1 MYNYIKENIGAISIM
16 KKTINYK
23 YLLKNWRY
31 IFICILPTISLFYIF
46 DVTFE
51 LLYHQDFYLS
61 NLLFAVILF
70 ILFINIKDKFKI
82 KDDSTL

>member
-1 MYNYIKENIGAISIM
+1 MM
-16 KKTINYK
+16 KTLTNYK

-46 DVTFE
+46 DVIFE

-61 NLLFAVILF
+61 NLISAVILF

>member
-1 MYNYIKENIGAISIM
+1 MYNYIKQNIGAISIM
-16 KKTINYK
+16 KKLINYK

-31 IFICILPTISLFYIF
+31 LFICILPTISLFYIF

>member
-1 MYNYIKENIGAISIM
+1 MYNYIKTKHRSNFYNENTNSLQIPF
-16 KKTINYK
+16 
-23 YLLKNWRY
+23 KNWRY

-61 NLLFAVILF
+61 NLISAVILF

-82 KDDSTL
+82 EDDSTL

>member
-1 MYNYIKENIGAISIM
+1 M
-16 KKTINYK
+16 KKLINYK

-31 IFICILPTISLFYIF
+31 LFICILPTISLFYIF

-51 LLYHQDFYLS
+51 LLYHQNFYLS
-61 NLLFAVILF
+61 NLICAVILF

-82 KDDSTL
+82 KDDSTLWLNVILLRSILF